1 MSFGDPPAPPD
12 PIRTASAAT
21 ATNVSTSVANA
32 FLNNINQNTP
42 EGSLR
47 YDPTDTYSWNDPTTG
62 QTYSIPRFT
71 ATQILSPQQQGIRDQ
86 TVGAQTN
93 LATMA
98 NQQSGNLQR
107 LMSQPFN
114 AGNSFDAQAYL
125 RAYPDVAAAAAS
137 SGMDPADYAQ
147 QHYQAYGQN
156 EGRTAG
162 STPSRGDVDL
172 LNQVPYAQS
181 TFADV
186 GGPQRDLGF
195 YGQQQFGFGDAGQ
208 IQRDYGPNDFS
219 ADRSRVEESMFQ
231 RMDPQLQRDRASMEA
246 RLKDQGLQPDSPAY
260 QAAMDTFNR
269 QLTDTRLGIVAQGG
283 QDQKLQADMA
293 AQRAG
298 FANAAQQQ
306 AYQQALGRGTFAN
319 QAQAQQFQEMLQA
332 GTFANQAQKDAFQ
345 QAATRGEFAN
355 TAAVQNLARNQAIL
369 NAQNQQRSQFMAEQ
383 YQQRNQPINEITAL
397 LSGSQVSGPNF
408 VNTPQQNI
416 PTTDIAGLINNRFS
430 QDLDV
435 YKQQSANFN
444 SLMGG
449 IFGMMGGLARS
460 DRRAK
465 ENIDKVGT
473 VFAAGPDG
481 EKPLP
486 VYEYSFKDDPTST
499 RHVGPMAQDVEKI
512 DPKAVTTRS
521 GTKYIDRTRLGSIL
535 KVA

>member
-1 MSFGDPPAPPD
+1 MSFSDPPTPPD

-42 EGSLR
+42 EGQLR
-47 YDPTDTYSWNDPTTG
+47 YDVPEGAAGTYSWSDPTTG

-93 LATMA
+93 LAGMA
-98 NQQSGNLQR
+98 NQQSGALRDWMGRPFDPTGGAPVPGSMQWLNDIPLAGGLADDQGR
-107 LMSQPFN
+107 QQGSLGDYGSQ
-114 AGNSFDAQAYL
+114 QY
-125 RAYPDVAAAAAS
+125 
-137 SGMDPADYAQ
+137 
-147 QHYQAYGQN
+147 
-156 EGRTAG
+156 
-162 STPSRGDVDL
+162 
-172 LNQVPYAQS
+172 
-181 TFADV
+181 
-186 GGPQRDLGF
+186 
-195 YGQQQFGFGDAGQ
+195 GFGDAGN

-219 ADRSRVEESMFQ
+219 ADRSRVEESLFQ

-269 QLTDTRLGIVAQGG
+269 QLTDTRLAITAQGG
-283 QDQKLQADMA
+283 QEQKLQADMA

-306 AYQQALGRGTFAN
+306 AYQQAQGRGQFYN
-319 QAQAQQFQEMLQA
+319 QAQQQQFQEGLQA
-332 GTFANQAQKDAFQ
+332 GTFANQAQSQNFQ
-345 QAATRGEFAN
+345 QGALRHEAYNAALAQQLAQRQAIFGAQN
-355 TAAVQNLARNQAIL
+355 TERNQYL
-369 NAQNQQRSQFMAEQ
+369 SEQ

-408 VNTPQQNI
+408 INTAQQNI
-416 PTTDIAGLINNRFS
+416 PTTDIAGLINNNFS
-430 QDLDV
+430 QQLDN

-449 IFGMMGGLARS
+449 IFGMMGGLVRS

-486 VYEYSFKDDPTST
+486 VFEYSFKDDPAST
-499 RHVGPMAQDVEKI
+499 KHIGPMAQDVERI
-512 DPKAVTTRS
+512 DPKAVKTIK

-535 KVA
+535 KVT